1 MSKESPEDVGEFK
14 AGYVAIVGRPN
25 VGKSTLMNRM
35 VGQDLCIVSPRPQT
49 TWHRILGIKNLPSA
63 QILFV
68 DTPGIHRSDALFN
81 QNLVHAAERAM
92 ADADAILWLID
103 ATQTDHPDD
112 QLILNKLQQEQP
124 KAPVFLGVNKV
135 DLIAK
140 PLLLPLIAHWQTV
153 YGFAE
158 IVPISAAKGANLDRL
173 EALLVASLPTGH
185 AFYPPEDLTDRSERF
200 FIAEILRGRAFA
212 ILHQELPYAVAV
224 EVEAVRAREG
234 QDLTDVEA
242 TLCVEKESQ
251 KGIVIG
257 RGGQMLKRI
266 GTSARPAIEELLG
279 TRVFLKLSVR
289 VEEAWRKDPSS
300 LKRFG
305 YRET

>member
-1 MSKESPEDVGEFK
+1 MSKASPEDVGNFN
-14 AGYVAIVGRPN
+14 AGYVAIIGRPN

-35 VGQDLCIVSPRPQT
+35 VGQDLCIVSSRPQT
-49 TWHRILGIKNLPSA
+49 TWHRILGIKNLPTA

-68 DTPGIHRSDALFN
+68 DTPGIHSSDALFN
-81 QNLVHAAERAM
+81 QNLVRSAERAM
-92 ADADAILWLID
+92 VDADAILWLID
-103 ATQTDHPDD
+103 ATAADHPDD
-112 QLILNKLQQEQP
+112 QLILKKLQREQP
-124 KAPVFLGVNKV
+124 KAPVFLAVNKV

-158 IVPISAAKGANLDRL
+158 IVPISAVKGTNLQRL

-212 ILHQELPYAVAV
+212 ILRQELPYAIAV

-234 QDLTDVEA
+234 QDITDVEA

-279 TRVFLKLSVR
+279 TRIFLKLSVR

>member
-1 MSKESPEDVGEFK
+1 MHEEQQADGQAFK
-14 AGYVAIVGRPN
+14 AGYVAIIGRPN

-49 TWHRILGIKNLPSA
+49 TWHRILGIKNLPTA

-68 DTPGIHRSDALFN
+68 DTPGIHSSDALFN
-81 QNLVHAAERAM
+81 RNLVRAAERAM

-103 ATQTDHPDD
+103 ATLTDHPDD
-112 QLILNKLQQEQP
+112 QLILQKLQQEQP
-124 KAPVFLGVNKV
+124 NAPVFLAVNKV

-140 PLLLPLIAHWQTV
+140 PLLLPLIAHWQAV

-158 IVPISAAKGANLDRL
+158 IVPISAAKGVNLDRL

-185 AFYPPEDLTDRSERF
+185 AFYPPEELTDRSERF

-266 GTSARPAIEELLG
+266 GASARPAIEELLG
-279 TRVFLKLSVR
+279 TRVFLKLNVR
-289 VEEAWRKDPSS
+289 SEEASRKDPKS